1 MEQVINIVD
10 IDKCTEEAIKVLS
23 IPKRVSKKK
32 AIVATVS
39 AVALSTSIAT
49 GVSATGI
56 DSSIEEPVISE
67 SVEIQSTKDMPTV
80 TKDTSEFV
88 EVYKMMYTTDYVNAR
103 MSPSLTSEIAR
114 VYEPN
119 TPVKILSY
127 DSEWSLV
134 GIGNYQYFMCTHY
147 LSDRKIESG
156 VHDTETT
163 YMDIIESADV
173 DVDDDVDFSVDVND
187 SADTEMVQSSDID
200 VDDDVDV
207 NDSADTEMVQSPDY
221 LNDRVEFEE
230 TIDEVDNYT
239 SLDNSYNGVET
250 VDGTDSSTTFIDNTD
265 IEDDNYEVFIDD
277 SNNVYE
283 AGDDNDFDA
292 IITSEDLMNRG
303 IVSYGDYRYTWYS
316 EKVLPG
322 EGLVIPGRHVD
333 ENGYVCDEN
342 GYICVASDSLA
353 RGTVVCTPLG
363 KDAKVYD
370 CGTGVDDVL
379 DVYVSW

>member
-23 IPKRVSKKK
+23 IPKRVSRKK
-32 AIVATVS
+32 AFVVTVS

-67 SVEIQSTKDMPTV
+67 SVEMQSMKDMPTV

-127 DSEWSLV
+127 DPEWSLV

-173 DVDDDVDFSVDVND
+173 DVDDDVD
-187 SADTEMVQSSDID
+187 
-200 VDDDVDV
+200 DDVDV
-207 NDSADTEMVQSPDY
+207 NDNADTEMVQSPDY
-221 LNDRVEFEE
+221 LNDGVEFEE

-353 RGTVVCTPLG
+353 RGTVVYTPLG
-363 KDAKVYD
+363 KSAKVYD
-370 CGTGVDDVL
+370 CGTGADDVL